1 MKKLLL
7 IIFVL
12 SNYLNAQE
20 TTAGELMIN
29 LKDNSSNRKNVAIEV
44 EKWVEWTNFY
54 WTAYNNIHD
63 LTTSFNGGTIYTPY
77 PSPNHQFQIYGCW
90 EHPEDPTPTMGLG
103 MYKITAYVQTIANG
117 DYVYAD
123 HFFID
128 YRTSA
133 IAEYCDPIGCDYE
146 VDFSVYNGVFR
157 YENTTTLFPEETAI
171 WELINISLNKQELEP
186 LPPEDLIQTATTG
199 CPVLSWIHPVDCEY
213 RTGYNIYRSISGSN
227 YDLAGS
233 TDCSTNTFTDV
244 GIQLNGGGTAN
255 YKVKAKNGT
264 RESISSNLVSV
275 NIVAI
280 DKKQFKLENQLISS
294 PVLLQNY
301 PNPFN
306 PITTI
311 NYSIPE
317 TQNVSIIIYDILE
330 KKIIDLVNGYK
341 EAGDHSIEFDGS
353 NLNSGV
359 YFYVMYTD
367 DFVQTKRLV
376 LVK

>member
-1 MKKLLL
+1 VL
-7 IIFVL
+7 L
-12 SNYLNAQE
+12 SNLLNAQE
-20 TTAGELMIN
+20 EVTGGELMIHI
-29 LKDNSSNRKNVAIEV
+29 KDNATHPKNVAIEV
-44 EKWVEWTNFY
+44 QKWSDFC
-54 WTAYNNIHD
+54 WTAYNNIYD
-63 LTTSFNGGTIYTPY
+63 LTTIFNGGILYSEN
-77 PSPNHQFQIYGCW
+77 PSQSLFEIFGCW
-90 EHPEDPTPTMGLG
+90 EHPENPTSTMGLAL
-103 MYKITAYVQTIANG
+103 YKITAYVQITSNG
-117 DYVYAD
+117 NYVYKD
-123 HFFID
+123 HFYID
-128 YRTSA
+128 YRTSS
-133 IAEYCDPIGCDYE
+133 IPIIGGCDYAL
-146 VDFSVYNGVFR
+146 DFSVYYGVFR
-157 YENTTTLFPEETAI
+157 YVNTTTLFPEETAI
-171 WELINISLNKQELEP
+171 WNLVSIPLIKTELEP

-199 CPVLSWIHPVDCEY
+199 CPVLNWVHPIDCEY

-264 RESISSNLVSV
+264 RESISSNIISV

-306 PITTI
+306 PSTTI
-311 NYSIPE
+311 NYSIPKA
-317 TQNVSIIIYDILE
+317 QNVSIIIYDILG
-330 KKIIDLVNGYK
+330 KKVIDLVNGYK

-353 NLNSGV
+353 NLFSGV
-359 YFYVMYTD
+359 YYYVMRND
-367 DFVQTKRLV
+367 NFVQTKRLV